1 MRATVCARA
10 VPSQP
15 FVGALGSGRA
25 PRRGKFYCRGRGNVE
40 ESGSGACVHVNVCVN
55 GNGRVDGCAGAS
67 ADEGR
72 GRSESGTGRSAN
84 GAEREYGGSAVESR
98 TWWG

>member
-1 MRATVCARA
+1 M
-10 VPSQP
+10 
-15 FVGALGSGRA
+15 
-25 PRRGKFYCRGRGNVE
+25 
-40 ESGSGACVHVNVCVN
+40 HVNVCVN